1 MTLAKTNLVRPSPRL
16 DLGQRAKDQTFKM
29 LMRRQKPENH
39 PSLASS
45 SSSSNSRSKSKKRR
59 ITDELLL
66 RKMIRKHLTG
76 PKCHYLHVD
85 FRNGTLPSPRSLV
98 GGRPQAQP
106 PRELLLL
113 LFPSHLQLPFPVP
126 RLGTLKKLLI
136 SLLRTPLP
144 GLFSFT
150 LVEELNRSNSI
161 NPCLL
166 FPQPLCTLRH
176 NTTLLLAM
184 ILLLA
189 VINLYLFL

>member
-1 MTLAKTNLVRPSPRL
+1 MTLAKTNPVRPSPRL
-16 DLGQRAKDQTFKM
+16 YLKQRAKDQTLKM

-45 SSSSNSRSKSKKRR
+45 SKSKKRR
-59 ITDELLL
+59 MTDELLL

-76 PKCHYLHVD
+76 PKCHYLRVD
-85 FRNGTLPSPRSLV
+85 FRNGTVPSPRSLV

-136 SLLRTPLP
+136 SLLQTPLP